1 MVTCTNC
8 GHEIQGE
15 FKFCPSCGLQMVDAP
30 GGESSL
36 LGQTLNQK
44 YRIISELGSG
54 SMGTVYLAEHIG
66 LKKQIAI
73 KVLRES
79 MQVSE
84 ESLKRFQ
91 REGIAAGKF
100 THPGAI
106 QIFDFDRSE
115 DLTCFLAM
123 EYVKGTT
130 LKAMIQREGR
140 VELETAVETTR
151 QVLSVLDEAHREGIV
166 HRDLKPENIMVLG
179 NGDRS
184 IKVLDFGLSK
194 LVDLPGA
201 DSIQTQVGRIMGS
214 PRYMAPEQCS
224 GGVVDHRIDLYA
236 VGLILYEMISGDS
249 PFPGENVTEIMMKRI
264 ADPAPLLSEKHPS
277 LKAPADLVEFIKKA
291 LRRDPAERYQSAG
304 EMIEALDALD
314 YSRIAKYKPRRQKPA
329 GGSSMA
335 RLIVPALIG
344 VFVIVAIAV
353 GMILV
358 APGDGDG
365 GGDFSFVSA
374 RSPGSRS
381 EEENRYVARLDEA
394 RSGLRSHEYVKALA
408 AVEDAVHMGCAD
420 AEVYLLRGTIYRQ
433 RGELEMARAD
443 FDEALKME
451 SAYAAAAAGLGWV
464 LLDKGEAK
472 EALAQFEKASQMD
485 DGCAEALAGQ
495 GVAQF
500 RLGDRPKAKALLES
514 AIGID
519 SSLAIAHYYLGMTL
533 IEDGAL
539 DEAVTAFIQA
549 KRHDT
554 RALLPYLGLGEVY
567 QRKGEF
573 DKAELQFRDA
583 MKLDASS
590 LEALTALA
598 VLLVD
603 RERFSEAQPLLESGI
618 NRHPGTG
625 QLHVLLGVAHEA
637 AGRTSQAI
645 DSLKKGID
653 LSPGDGDARTL
664 LGILYHQRGEL
675 DEAVAQ
681 YQAATEADGSSA
693 LPFINEGLALSELGM
708 YDDAAD
714 AFSKALTVDTENVFA
729 YYNLGVLYKD
739 YIDQEELAIE
749 YFKRYE
755 KMGGMDSDRNRKVR
769 QWLEAKGY

>member
-1 MVTCTNC
+1 
-8 GHEIQGE
+8 
-15 FKFCPSCGLQMVDAP
+15 VDTP

-130 LKAMIQREGR
+130 LKAMIQQEGR
-140 VELETAVETTR
+140 LDLETAVETTR

-201 DSIQTQVGRIMGS
+201 DSIQTQAGRIMGS

-264 ADPAPLLSEKHPS
+264 SDPAPLLSEKHPD
-277 LKAPADLVEFIKKA
+277 LKVPADMVEFIRKA
-291 LRRDPAERYQSAG
+291 LRRDPEERYQSAK
-304 EMIEALDALD
+304 EMIEVLDALD
-314 YSRIAKYKPRRQKPA
+314 YSRIAKFKPRKPAPA
-329 GGSSMA
+329 GGGSSLS
-335 RLIVPALIG
+335 RLVVPALIG
-344 VFVIVAIAV
+344 VLVIIAIAV
-353 GMILV
+353 GTILV
-358 APGDGDG
+358 APGNGDG
-365 GGDFSFVSA
+365 GGDFAFVSA
-374 RSPGSRS
+374 KSPGNRT
-381 EEENRYVARLDEA
+381 EEENRYIARLDEA
-394 RSGLRSHEYVKALA
+394 RSGMRSRQYTTALA
-408 AVEDAVHMGCAD
+408 AVEEAVHMGCAD
-420 AEVYLLRGTIYRQ
+420 AEVYLLRGTIYRR
-433 RGELEMARAD
+433 RGELDMARAD

-451 SAYAAAAAGLGWV
+451 STYAAAAAGLGWI
-464 LLDKGEAK
+464 LLDKGDAK
-472 EALAQFEKASQMD
+472 AALAQFEKASEMD
-485 DGCAEALAGQ
+485 DGCAEAVAGQ
-495 GVAQF
+495 GAAQF
-500 RLGDRPKAKALLES
+500 RIGDRPKAKALLLR
-514 AIGID
+514 AIEID
-519 SSLAIAHYYLGMTL
+519 SSLALAHYYLGKTL
-533 IEDGAL
+533 TEDGTL
-539 DEAVTAFIQA
+539 DEAVNAFIQA

-567 QRKGEF
+567 QRMGEL

-583 MKLDASS
+583 LELDASS

-618 NRHPGTG
+618 QRHPGTG
-625 QLHVLLGVAHEA
+625 PLHVLLGVTHEA
-637 AGRTSQAI
+637 AGHTSQAI
-645 DSLKKGID
+645 DSLKKGIE
-653 LSPGDGDARTL
+653 LSPGDGDARIL
-664 LGILYHQRGEL
+664 LGILYHRRGEL
-675 DEAVAQ
+675 DEAVEQ
-681 YQAATEADGSSA
+681 YQAATEADTTSA
-693 LPFINEGLALSELGM
+693 VPFINEGLALCDLGL
-708 YDDAAD
+708 YEDAAN
-714 AFSKALTVDTENVFA
+714 AFSKALTVDPESAFV

-739 YIDQEELAIE
+739 YLEREDLTIE
-749 YFKRYE
+749 YFKQFE
-755 KMGGMDSDRNRKVR
+755 KLGGLDSVRNRKVR
-769 QWLEAKGY
+769 QWLESKGH